1 MSLPGRKRVSLVL
14 LLLLAAGLALA
25 GAAAAA
31 GAQDMACCPS
41 EMGPGAGGCTWL
53 GAVDCCSER
62 PAAQAPAHVTP
73 PASPTTVAWMPPAPT
88 GTADGLLRHS
98 LPARSLAPRAP
109 VLRL

>member
-1 MSLPGRKRVSLVL
+1 MSLAGRKRVSLVL

-31 GAQDMACCPS
+31 GAQDMACCQT
-41 EMGPGAGGCTWL
+41 EMAPGTSGCTWL
-53 GAVDCCSER
+53 GTTDCCSER
-62 PAAQAPAHVTP
+62 PAAQAPSHVTA
-73 PASPTTVAWMPPAPT
+73 PASPTTLAWMSPAFT
-88 GTADGLLRHS
+88 GAAGALLHHP